1 MAGTADVDALV
12 ERDSELDRLRALVDA
27 AAGGHGGALVLEGP
41 AGIGKTSLVAAG
53 CELAAERG
61 LVRLTACGGELERDF
76 AYGVVRQLFEAH
88 VAGVGAAQQAALLQ
102 GSAGLAAPLL
112 GLPADAHAARY
123 RGILGDDPT
132 SAALHGLYWLA
143 ANLASEQPLLIA
155 VDDLHWCD
163 TASVRFLAYLARRVA
178 ELPLVLVA
186 ASRPPVEAHA
196 PQLIEALAADP
207 AVRRLEPAP
216 LSATAVAAVVRGA
229 LGGAAQDAFCA
240 ACHETTGGNPF
251 LVRAVVNALGD
262 AGVAPTA
269 ANSRRLPDVGSRAV
283 ARSVGQ
289 RLARLGPAAVALARA
304 VAVLG
309 TNADVRRATVLAG
322 LDEAGGAAA
331 ADALVAAQ
339 VFAPGRQ
346 LEFVHPLV
354 RSAVRGAIAPAQ
366 LARSH
371 VVAARLLH
379 DDGVDAERIAPHLLA
394 ASPRGDGWAVA
405 VLRAAA
411 ARSIDRGAPEAAVR
425 YLRRALDEPP
435 ELELRPEL
443 LAELGK
449 AEVRAALPDEAVE
462 HLRKALEATADPR
475 RRAQMTHDLA
485 LGLIAPGR
493 YVEAVRMLEE
503 AIESVHT
510 ADPELARRI
519 DAELICAARLVA
531 DTLPVSREHIA
542 RLQPALAGRTP
553 GERMLLATLAQQHTI
568 DGAPAADAVELAGRA
583 VRGGLVAEQSGDS
596 GLVIDAVFA
605 LIVGGELEL
614 AEHTIEQ
621 ALADVRRRGSV
632 IGFARQT
639 CMRALLNL
647 ERGALADAESDAR
660 STIDAAWEP
669 GYRIARM
676 AYGPLVGALVDQGRL
691 DEADDALTAAGLQ
704 GEIADSFMLNFVRF
718 SRARL
723 RGAQGRHADA
733 AADLQALAGDE
744 RKWRADNPATFAW
757 RSQLAL
763 ARQHQ
768 GDVAGAIALVEEELE
783 HARRVGTMS
792 AIGRALR
799 ALGLL
804 RGGDAGLL
812 LLQDSLAALAGS
824 AWRLEHARTLVELG
838 AAIRRAGRRTDSRE
852 PLHAGMELAHT
863 CGATGL
869 AERARAEL
877 VAAGAR
883 PRRIMRTGVDALTA
897 SERRVAG
904 MAVGGMTNREIAQAL
919 FVTIRTVEVHLTH
932 AYQKL
937 DIRSRGQL
945 AQALRS

>member
-1 MAGTADVDALV
+1 MADVDALV
-12 ERDSELDRLRALVDA
+12 ERDAELDRLRALVEA
-27 AAGGHGGALVLEGP
+27 AAGGYGGAVVLEGP
-41 AGIGKTSLVAAG
+41 AGIGKTSLVAA
-53 CELAAERG
+53 CCDLAAERG
-61 LVRLTACGGELERDF
+61 LQRLTARGGELERDF
-76 AYGVVRQLFEAH
+76 AYGVVRQLFEARL
-88 VAGVGAAQQAALLQ
+88 AGIGAAERAALLQ
-102 GSAGLAAPLL
+102 GSAGLATTLL
-112 GLPADAHAARY
+112 GLVADAHAQRY
-123 RGILGDDPT
+123 TGILGDDPT
-132 SAALHGLYWLA
+132 SSALHGLYWLTV
-143 ANLASEQPLLIA
+143 NLASEHPLLVA
-155 VDDLHWCD
+155 VDDLHWAD

-178 ELPLVLVA
+178 ELPVLLVA

-196 PQLIEALAADP
+196 PELIEALAGDP
-207 AVRRLEPAP
+207 AVRRIEPAP
-216 LSATAVAAVVRGA
+216 LSAAAVAEVVRGR
-229 LGGAAQDAFCA
+229 LGGGAEDAFCA
-240 ACHETTGGNPF
+240 ACHETTAGNPF
-251 LVRAVVNALGD
+251 LVRAAVDAISD

-269 ANSRRLPDVGSRAV
+269 ANAVQLPQVGSRAV
-283 ARSVGQ
+283 ARTVGQ
-289 RLARLGPAAVALARA
+289 RLARLGPDAVALARA

-309 TNADVRRATVLAG
+309 TNADVRRARMLAE
-322 LDEAGGAAA
+322 LDEAGAAA
-331 ADALVAAQ
+331 AVDALVAAHML
-339 VFAPGRQ
+339 APERP
-346 LEFVHPLV
+346 LEFAHPLV
-354 RSAVRGAIAPAQ
+354 RSAVHGAIPPAQ

-379 DDGVDAERIAPHLLA
+379 GDGVDAERIAPHLLA
-394 ASPRGDGWAVA
+394 ASPRGDAWAIDMLA
-405 VLRAAA
+405 DAA

-435 ELELRPEL
+435 EVELRPVL

-462 HLRKALEATADPR
+462 HLRAALAATADSR

-503 AIESVHT
+503 AIESVRT

-531 DTLPVSREHIA
+531 DTLPVCREHIA
-542 RLQPALAGRTP
+542 RLPPAIAGRTP

-568 DGAPAADAVELAGRA
+568 DGGPAADAVALATRA

-605 LIVGGELEL
+605 LIIGGDLEL
-614 AEHTIEQ
+614 AEDTIEA

-632 IGFARQT
+632 IGFARQS
-639 CMRALLNL
+639 CMRALLSI

-660 STIDAAWEP
+660 STIDAAWDP

-676 AYGPLVGALVDQGRL
+676 AYGPLIGALVDQGRL
-691 DEADDALTAAGLQ
+691 EEANAELTAAGLQ
-704 GEIADSFMLNFVRF
+704 GEIADTFMLNFVLF

-723 RGAQGRHADA
+723 RGAQGRPADA
-733 AADLQALAGDE
+733 AADLEPLAERE
-744 RKWRADNPATFAW
+744 RKWRANNPAAFPW

-763 ARQHQ
+763 ARAHE
-768 GDVAGAIALVEEELE
+768 GDVAGAIALAQEELE
-783 HARRVGTMS
+783 LARTVGTMG

-799 ALGLL
+799 VLGLL
-804 RGGDAGLL
+804 YGGQTGLPL
-812 LLQDSLAALAGS
+812 LHDSLAVLAGS
-824 AWRLEHARTLVELG
+824 AWRLEHARTLVALG
-838 AAIRRAGRRTDSRE
+838 GAIRRAGQRTAARE

-863 CGATGL
+863 CGAGAL

-883 PRRIMRTGVDALTA
+883 PRRIMRSGVDALTA
-897 SERRVAG
+897 SERRVAA
-904 MAVGGMTNREIAQAL
+904 MASDGMTNREIAQAL
-919 FVTIRTVEVHLTH
+919 FVTMRTVEVHLTH

-937 DIRSRGQL
+937 NIRSRDEL
-945 AQALRS
+945 AGALRS